1 MRSVYIEAFLP
12 TGNFSRVYDIRSIAL
27 TELMIEILSDFTFS
41 DRELRFSFI
50 VSIPTE
56 SSSARE
62 AVVSIETTCKAQIGL
77 WNVEVEKQLE

>member
-1 MRSVYIEAFLP
+1 MEAFLP
-12 TGNFSRVYDIRSIAL
+12 TGSFARVYDVRNIAL

-62 AVVSIETTCKAQIGL
+62 AVVSNKTTCEAPIGL
-77 WNVEVEKQLE
+77 WNVEVEKLLE

>member
-1 MRSVYIEAFLP
+1 M
-12 TGNFSRVYDIRSIAL
+12 T
-27 TELMIEILSDFTFS
+27 EILSDLTFS

-62 AVVSIETTCKAQIGL
+62 AVVSNETTCEVPIGL
-77 WNVEVEKQLE
+77 WNIEVEQQIE